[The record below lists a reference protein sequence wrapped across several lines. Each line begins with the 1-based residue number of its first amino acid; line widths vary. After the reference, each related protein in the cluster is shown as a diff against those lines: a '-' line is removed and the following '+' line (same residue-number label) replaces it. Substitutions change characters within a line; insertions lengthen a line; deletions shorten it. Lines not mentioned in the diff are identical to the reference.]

1 MLELNV
7 SPETKQFIDQF
18 YEFTSLVVFWLVVIF
33 AIKLAIM
40 FVQDRFQ
47 STHAIRRNYPII
59 GRFRYTFEHMGEFFR
74 QYFFAPD
81 RSELPFNRAQRSWVY
96 RASKNIS
103 DTIAFG
109 STLETTKDG
118 NVIFSNH
125 PYPVLEEDGKPP
137 AEIVVGEYSRTPWQT
152 NAIFGISG
160 MSFGAISKPAVRALS
175 RGAKAAGTWYNT
187 GEGGLSKYHLEGQ
200 CDLIFQIGT
209 AKYGV
214 CDEDGNLCD
223 DSLRKIAAYETVR
236 CFEVKLSQGAKP
248 GKGGI
253 LPGDKVTKEIAEAR
267 SIPVGKASI
276 SPNRH
281 KDIACDED
289 LLDMVARIRRVTGK
303 PCGFK
308 MVLGEPSSL
317 NSLFKLIKKRGVE
330 ESPDFI
336 TLDSS
341 DGGTGAAP
349 MTLMDDVGLTI
360 KESLPMLIATLNRY
374 KLKDRIKVFVSG
386 KMINPKDVAWALCTG
401 ADFVCTARGYMLS
414 LGCIQSL
421 QCHKNTC
428 PTGVATHDEKLQRGL
443 VVKDKAKRVANYT
456 KNMVSAVEVLAHSC
470 GVQEPRQLNESH
482 ARVCENGHSV
492 PLKTYNENVVEQQ
505 KGLMS
510 LFNLSD

>member
-1 MLELNV
+1 M
-7 SPETKQFIDQF
+7 SPETNPLIETF
-18 YEFTSLVVFWLVVIF
+18 YEYTALVIFWLIVIGS
-33 AIKLAIM
+33 IKLLFM
-40 FVQDRFQ
+40 FFHDKFQ

-59 GRFRYTFEHMGEFFR
+59 GRFRYFFEHMGEFFR
-74 QYFFAPD
+74 QYFFAAD
-81 RSELPFNRAQRSWVY
+81 REEMPFNRAQRSWVY
-96 RASKNIS
+96 RAAKNIA

-109 STLETTKDG
+109 STLDTTKDG

-125 PYPVLEEDGKPP
+125 PYPVLEEDGRS
-137 AEIVVGEYSRTPWQT
+137 ASEVLIGESSRTPWRT

-160 MSFGAISKPAVRALS
+160 MSFGAISKPAIRALS
-175 RGAKAAGTWYNT
+175 KGAKISGTWLNT
-187 GEGGLSKYHLEGQ
+187 GEGGLSKHHLEGG

-214 CDEDGNLCD
+214 SDSEGNLCD
-223 DSLRKIAAYETVR
+223 DSLLKIAS
-236 CFEVKLSQGAKP
+236 FESVKAFEIKLSQGAKP

-253 LPGDKVTKEIAEAR
+253 LPADKVTQEISEAR
-267 SIPVGKASI
+267 AIPVGEASI

-289 LLDMVARIRRVTGK
+289 LLEMVSRIRRVTGK

-308 MVLGEPSSL
+308 MVLGEPDSL
-317 NSLFKLIKKRGVE
+317 INLAKLIKKRGLDE
-330 ESPDFI
+330 APDFI
-336 TLDSS
+336 TLDSA

-360 KESLPMLIATLNRY
+360 KESLPMLIATLRRY
-374 KLKDRIKVFVSG
+374 KLKERIKVFVSG

-421 QCHKNTC
+421 QCNKNTC
-428 PTGVATHDEKLQRGL
+428 PTGIATHNQKLQRGL
-443 VVKDKAKRVANYT
+443 VVKDKAQRVANYT
-456 KNMVSAVEVLAHSC
+456 ANMVSAVEVLSHSC
-470 GVQEPRQLNESH
+470 GVTEPRLLDERH
-482 ARVCENGHSV
+482 ARVCENGHSI

-505 KGLMS
+505 KGLIS
-510 LFNLSD
+510 LFSLGD